1 MSDSAPPA
9 LRADTLLERLWER
22 SQALSAA
29 ADFAQ
34 VYTLTLSALQT
45 DLGATSAAIVLNE
58 PRGSG
63 VRVVAQQGAAL
74 SADLL
79 RPEADPESGKG
90 VIVRLQGHATSGHLA
105 FEVPEALSRSER
117 HFVGSL
123 AAHIIAALDRL
134 EEQDKSATPP
144 QAGPPLSAPTGTEQS
159 LSGAANQAA
168 ASQAEALEA
177 FVRFTEVSAQSREVP
192 VLAQKAIE
200 VLQSTLGGVSA
211 AYYQPEEDHWQMN
224 VWSADLPPEA
234 VARLRSGRYDAPS
247 FRQALA
253 LGEPLFVDGW
263 DPRDDGME
271 PSQAYRAVAIYPFFQ
286 DGAACGALTAASRDT
301 AVWTTRERTV
311 FRAVGRSFGLALER
325 AEHRRALEERTEA
338 LDAFV
343 RFSEASSQT
352 NDLAALS
359 EQAFSVLDTF
369 FPNFSGTLH
378 ERSDEHWELRA
389 FTPNLSSDLTQR
401 VVLGL
406 PLGTPLFTEALES
419 GEAHFVD
426 DWHDSV
432 PGSGE
437 PFRTTGVYPVLI
449 SGQVRAFL
457 SVWLR
462 NRVQWHDRDRAIVR
476 AVGRSLNLALERADA
491 DAALRTQGAELA
503 ARTKALEAFS
513 ALTRDLTLQAEELSL
528 VRRAQ
533 EVALSMLPPG
543 TALYYRLEGE
553 LWRLKSQVG
562 DLGEPELQRLID
574 AGLPFEATQN
584 LLIPWTTRQPYY
596 QGRYDPDTDN
606 LAEFTHE
613 VGATA
618 TLPVMVAGEPTG
630 VFVVALF
637 GQQIWSAAERATLE
651 AVVGSLG
658 LAKEGARSV
667 LALRERSGEL
677 ERSNHELEQFAYVAS
692 HDLQEPLRTV
702 TSFAQLLVGKYRG
715 QLDPKADVYLS
726 MITEGTGRMS
736 RLLQDLLAF
745 SRVSTSAQPMKAV
758 ALSSVLEAVGH
769 DLQNQIQRSQA
780 TLEVGPLPSVQGDAT
795 QLRQVFQNLVGN
807 AIKFSAPDRLP
818 AVSVIAQPDG
828 PHWRFAIS
836 DNGIGIAPAFFE
848 RIFTIFQRLH
858 SREQY
863 EGSGI
868 GLAIARKIVERHG
881 GQMWLESEEG
891 QGSTFF
897 FTLPDADKTVAEVQG

>member
-1 MSDSAPPA
+1 MSDPSPQTLSTDPVSAQTLDA
-9 LRADTLLERLWER
+9 GTLLKRLWAL

-29 ADFAQ
+29 ADPAE
-34 VYTLTLSALQT
+34 VYELTLSALQA
-45 DLGATSAAIVLNE
+45 DLAAVSAAIVLSE
-58 PRGSG
+58 PREAG
-63 VRVVAQQGAAL
+63 VRVAAQWGAAL
-74 SADLL
+74 SAELL
-79 RPEADPESGKG
+79 HPEANLDSPGGVTVEMKG
-90 VIVRLQGHATSGHLA
+90 RAISGHLA
-105 FEVPEALSRSER
+105 FEVRRALSSSER
-117 HFVGSL
+117 SFVGSL
-123 AAHIIAALDRL
+123 AAQVTAALDRL
-134 EEQDKSATPP
+134 QVEQPTTQASSEQPPADSA
-144 QAGPPLSAPTGTEQS
+144 SR
-159 LSGAANQAA
+159 
-168 ASQAEALEA
+168 AEALEA
-177 FVRFTEVSAQSREVP
+177 FARFTEVSAQSQEVR
-192 VLAQKAIE
+192 VLAQRAIE
-200 VLQSTLGGVSA
+200 VLQSTLGSVSVG
-211 AYYQPEEDHWQMN
+211 YYQPEEGRCQMS

-234 VARLRSGRYDAPS
+234 VERLRSGRYDAPS

-253 LGEPLFVDGW
+253 LGEALFVDGW
-263 DPRDDGME
+263 NPRDDGME
-271 PSQAYRAVAIYPFFQ
+271 PSQAYTAVAIYPFFQ
-286 DGAACGALTAASRDT
+286 GGQACGALTAASRDT

-325 AEHRRALEERTEA
+325 AEHHRALAERTDA

-343 RFSEASSQT
+343 RFCEASSQT
-352 NDLAALS
+352 TNLTALS
-359 EQAFSVLDTF
+359 EQAFSMLNTF
-369 FPNFSGTLH
+369 FPNVTGSLH
-378 ERSDEHWELRA
+378 ERLHGRWEIRA
-389 FTPNLSSDLTQR
+389 HTSNLSADIAQR
-401 VVLGL
+401 LASGFSL
-406 PLGTPLFTEALES
+406 DTPLFAGALAS

-426 DWHDSV
+426 DWHGLV
-432 PGSGE
+432 PGSDE

-449 SGQVRAFL
+449 GGQVRAFL

-462 NRVQWHDRDRAIVR
+462 NRAHWHERDRAIVR

-491 DAALRTQGAELA
+491 DAELRMQSAELA

-543 TALYYRLEGE
+543 AAFYYRLEGE
-553 LWRLKSQVG
+553 LWRLRSQVG
-562 DLGEPELQRLID
+562 DLGDPDLQCAID
-574 AGLPFEATQN
+574 AGLPFETAQN

-596 QGRYDPDTDN
+596 QGHYAPNTDN
-606 LAEFTHE
+606 IPDLTTQ

-618 TLPVMVAGEPTG
+618 TLPVMVAGEPAG
-630 VFVVALF
+630 IFAVALF
-637 GQQIWSAAERATLE
+637 AGQAWSAAERATLE

-745 SRVSTSAQPMKAV
+745 SRVSTSAQPMKPV
-758 ALSSVLEAVGH
+758 ALGSVLEAVSH
-769 DLQNQIQRSQA
+769 DLQDQIQRSNA
-780 TLEVGPLPSVQGDAT
+780 TLEVGPLPSVRGDAT
-795 QLRQVFQNLVGN
+795 QLRQVFQNLIGN
-807 AIKFSAPDRLP
+807 AVKFSAPERLP
-818 AVSVIAQPDG
+818 VVSVSAQPDG
-828 PHWRFAIS
+828 PNWRFAVK

-881 GQMWLESEEG
+881 GQMWLESGEG

-897 FTLPDADKTVAEVQG
+897 FTLPDATQTAAEAP